1 MKPYK
6 EIEMKLN
13 RDRFEIFAKEQG
25 YKDGVELFE
34 TLGYSADE
42 YEYYADGEYIDRE
55 MLLDLY
61 IKLGASNVLDFIEFG
76 SGYEWENNIDL
87 FDEIQRR
94 ITKCDC

>member
-42 YEYYADGEYIDRE
+42 YEYYADGEYIDRD

-61 IKLGASNVLDFIEFG
+61 IKLGVSNVLDFIEFG

-87 FDEIQRR
+87 FDEI
-94 ITKCDC
+94 

>member
-6 EIEMKLN
+6 EIEMKLS
-13 RDRFEIFAKEQG
+13 RDRFEIFAKEQV

-87 FDEIQRR
+87 FDEI
-94 ITKCDC
+94 

>member
-6 EIEMKLN
+6 EIKMKLN

-25 YKDGVELFE
+25 YKNGVELFE

-87 FDEIQRR
+87 FDEI
-94 ITKCDC
+94 

>member
-61 IKLGASNVLDFIEFG
+61 IKLGACNVLDFIEFG

-87 FDEIQRR
+87 FDEI
-94 ITKCDC
+94 

>member
-42 YEYYADGEYIDRE
+42 YEYYADGEYIDRD

-76 SGYEWENNIDL
+76 SGYEWENNIAL
-87 FDEIQRR
+87 FDEI
-94 ITKCDC
+94 

>member
-13 RDRFEIFAKEQG
+13 RERFEIFAKEQG

-87 FDEIQRR
+87 FDEI
-94 ITKCDC
+94 

>member
-87 FDEIQRR
+87 FDEI
-94 ITKCDC
+94 

>member
-25 YKDGVELFE
+25 YKDGIELFE

-42 YEYYADGEYIDRE
+42 YEYYADGEYIDRD

-87 FDEIQRR
+87 FDEI
-94 ITKCDC
+94 

>member
-87 FDEIQRR
+87 FDEV
-94 ITKCDC
+94 

>member
-42 YEYYADGEYIDRE
+42 YEYYADGEYIDRG

-87 FDEIQRR
+87 FDEI
-94 ITKCDC
+94 

>member
-34 TLGYSADE
+34 TFGYSADE

-61 IKLGASNVLDFIEFG
+61 IKLGASKVLDFIEFG

-87 FDEIQRR
+87 FDEI
-94 ITKCDC
+94 

>member
-42 YEYYADGEYIDRE
+42 YEYYADGEYIDRN

-87 FDEIQRR
+87 FDEI
-94 ITKCDC
+94 

>member
-42 YEYYADGEYIDRE
+42 YEYYADREYIDRE

-87 FDEIQRR
+87 FDEI
-94 ITKCDC
+94 

>member
-13 RDRFEIFAKEQG
+13 RNRFEIFAKEQG

-42 YEYYADGEYIDRE
+42 YEYYADGEYIDRD

-87 FDEIQRR
+87 FDEI
-94 ITKCDC
+94 

>member
-61 IKLGASNVLDFIEFG
+61 IKLGASNMLDFIEFG

-87 FDEIQRR
+87 FDEI
-94 ITKCDC
+94 

>member
-6 EIEMKLN
+6 EIEMKLH

-87 FDEIQRR
+87 FDEI
-94 ITKCDC
+94 

>member
-25 YKDGVELFE
+25 YKDGVELLE

-87 FDEIQRR
+87 FDEI
-94 ITKCDC
+94 

>member
-6 EIEMKLN
+6 GIEMKLN

-87 FDEIQRR
+87 FDEI
-94 ITKCDC
+94 

>member
-1 MKPYK
+1 MEPYK

-87 FDEIQRR
+87 FDEI
-94 ITKCDC
+94 

>member
-1 MKPYK
+1 MKHYK

-42 YEYYADGEYIDRE
+42 YEYYADGEYIDRD

-87 FDEIQRR
+87 FDEI
-94 ITKCDC
+94 

>member
-42 YEYYADGEYIDRE
+42 YEYYADGEDIDRE

-87 FDEIQRR
+87 FDEI
-94 ITKCDC
+94 

>member
-13 RDRFEIFAKEQG
+13 RDRLEIFAKEQG

-42 YEYYADGEYIDRE
+42 YEYYADGEYIDRD

-87 FDEIQRR
+87 FDEI
-94 ITKCDC
+94 

>member
-42 YEYYADGEYIDRE
+42 YEYYADGEYIDRD

-61 IKLGASNVLDFIEFG
+61 IKLGASNMLDFIEFG

-87 FDEIQRR
+87 FDEI
-94 ITKCDC
+94 

>member
-34 TLGYSADE
+34 TLGYSAEE
-42 YEYYADGEYIDRE
+42 YEYYADGEYIDRD

-87 FDEIQRR
+87 FDEI
-94 ITKCDC
+94 

>member
-25 YKDGVELFE
+25 YKDGVELFK

-42 YEYYADGEYIDRE
+42 YEYYADGEYIDRD

-87 FDEIQRR
+87 FDEI
-94 ITKCDC
+94 

>member
-42 YEYYADGEYIDRE
+42 YENYADGEYIDRD

-87 FDEIQRR
+87 FDEI
-94 ITKCDC
+94 

>member
-42 YEYYADGEYIDRE
+42 YEYYADGEYIDSE
-55 MLLDLY
+55 MPLDLY

-87 FDEIQRR
+87 FDEI
-94 ITKCDC
+94 

>member
-42 YEYYADGEYIDRE
+42 YEYYADGEYIDRD

-87 FDEIQRR
+87 FDEIYRR

>member
-6 EIEMKLN
+6 EIEMKRT

-42 YEYYADGEYIDRE
+42 YEYYADGEYIDRD

-87 FDEIQRR
+87 FDEI
-94 ITKCDC
+94 

>member
-6 EIEMKLN
+6 EIKMKLN

-42 YEYYADGEYIDRE
+42 YEYYADGEYIDRD

-87 FDEIQRR
+87 FDEI
-94 ITKCDC
+94 

>member
-42 YEYYADGEYIDRE
+42 YEYYADGEYIDRD

-76 SGYEWENNIDL
+76 SGYEWEKNIDL
-87 FDEIQRR
+87 FDEI
-94 ITKCDC
+94 

>member
-13 RDRFEIFAKEQG
+13 RDRFEIFAKEQC

-34 TLGYSADE
+34 TLGDSADE

-61 IKLGASNVLDFIEFG
+61 IKLGASTVLDFIEFG

-87 FDEIQRR
+87 FDEI
-94 ITKCDC
+94 

>member
-76 SGYEWENNIDL
+76 SGYEWENNINL
-87 FDEIQRR
+87 FDEI
-94 ITKCDC
+94 

>member
-6 EIEMKLN
+6 EIKMKLN

-25 YKDGVELFE
+25 YKDGVGLFE

-87 FDEIQRR
+87 FDEI
-94 ITKCDC
+94 

>member
-13 RDRFEIFAKEQG
+13 RDRFEIFAKEQE

-42 YEYYADGEYIDRE
+42 YEY
-55 MLLDLY
+55 
-61 IKLGASNVLDFIEFG
+61 
-76 SGYEWENNIDL
+76 
-87 FDEIQRR
+87 
-94 ITKCDC
+94 